1 MKKALIF
8 KTSLLS
14 VCILLLL
21 NACGK
26 TVKIQPPPQYTS
38 WSIPQGVTMRLGK
51 GVAYDIAYS
60 PDGAQLAVASSIGVW
75 LYNAN
80 TGAEV
85 TLIPV
90 RNDAVSSVAFSPNGR
105 TLACGS
111 KDGTIRLWDAVTGKR
126 KKTSAKT
133 FAPSGSYGR
142 M

>member
-38 WSIPQGVTMRLGK
+38 WSLPQGVTMRLGK

-75 LYNAN
+75 LYNAH
-80 TGAEV
+80 TGAEIA
-85 TLIPV
+85 LLAGHMDGE
-90 RNDAVSSVAFSPNGR
+90 RSVAFSR
-105 TLACGS
+105 IVKHLLVEACGITVV
-111 KDGTIRLWDAVTGKR
+111 GE
-126 KKTSAKT
+126 
-133 FAPSGSYGR
+133 
-142 M
+142 